1 MPINTNFRLPPS
13 MANVNP
19 GLNPL
24 IPSSP
29 GGSADTG
36 SMINQLVT
44 TSVTFL
50 SLAGS
55 RAQNLQTSFTNLAGA
70 FGSRVA
76 HSSNSS
82 RLEIRSFNAQNLQ
95 NTTVLI
101 NQVAV
106 SQRNEGNPLNSNTVI
121 EFDED
126 FDGVFK
132 FEVEVNGNTHQ
143 LSFTVEGD
151 LTHNGLQQ
159 HMLAAINGAGL
170 GINATITTTES
181 GVTGTLNLQST
192 TTGAGE
198 DGQPGFAIRDVT
210 GNAVA
215 ITGADT
221 IARDGL
227 DAIFSVNGGEQQTS
241 ATNDISLPGGLNVR
255 LHTAST
261 EPVTISSGNN
271 VAPVRNNLH
280 QMISDY
286 NRLLDLARSNSGDRA
301 TRMLARDIENAARA
315 NRRDLE
321 SIGISFDR
329 DGFLVVNDSRLNQ
342 AIENGNAERL
352 LTGNGRLSRSFIG
365 RLDRI
370 SNSVLRNPM
379 RHVSPHVSR
388 LPGFNAAMNAVNS
401 NNRNNARQATPFSAY
416 EQNDPMLNFFN

>member
-1 MPINTNFRLPPS
+1 
-13 MANVNP
+13 
-19 GLNPL
+19 
-24 IPSSP
+24 
-29 GGSADTG
+29 
-36 SMINQLVT
+36 MINQLVT

-416 EQNDPMLNFFN
+416 EQNDLMLNFFN

>member
-416 EQNDPMLNFFN
+416 EQNDLMLNFFN